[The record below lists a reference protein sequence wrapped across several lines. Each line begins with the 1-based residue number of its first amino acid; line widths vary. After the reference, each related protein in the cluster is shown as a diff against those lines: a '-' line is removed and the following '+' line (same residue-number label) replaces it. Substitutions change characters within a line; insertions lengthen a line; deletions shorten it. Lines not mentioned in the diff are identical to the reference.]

1 MVAEISQIRKQS
13 EMSVALNELKITEG
27 VIAVALVGRDG
38 FVIESTASSALD
50 MEALGAMVATAI
62 GTTESL
68 GMEFELGAMD
78 QYLAEFQGG
87 KVLMAA
93 VHADILAVV
102 TEASAVIGAVR
113 YAMRKHIPSV
123 LKAML

>member
-1 MVAEISQIRKQS
+1 MVAEISPIRRYS
-13 EMSVALNELKITEG
+13 DLNLALAELKKSIG
-27 VIAVALVGRDG
+27 VTAVALVGRDG
-38 FVIESTASSALD
+38 FVIESVTNTELD
-50 MEALGAMVATAI
+50 MEAFGAMVATAI
-62 GTTESL
+62 GTTEN
-68 GMEFELGAMD
+68 LGAEFDLGTMD

-102 TEASAVIGAVR
+102 TEPLAVIGAVR
-113 YAMRKHIPSV
+113 YAIRKNIPVV